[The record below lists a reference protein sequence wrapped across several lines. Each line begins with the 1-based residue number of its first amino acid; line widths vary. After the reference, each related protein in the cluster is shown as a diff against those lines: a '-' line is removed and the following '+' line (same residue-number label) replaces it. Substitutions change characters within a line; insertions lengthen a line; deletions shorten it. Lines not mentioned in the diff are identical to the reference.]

1 MYIGYEQRLP
11 KSITAHV
18 LLHSSLK
25 ISEGT
30 TFTCSFSA
38 CYCLHIFSIGFLVCI
53 QRSKSQTSERESSH
67 MPKVSLF
74 SINQSLKPLK
84 EPVSICTFEEY
95 ASHYASTIFVQKVVK
110 IIACA

>member
-1 MYIGYEQRLP
+1 MYIGYQQRLP

-25 ISEGT
+25 ILEGT
-30 TFTCSFSA
+30 IFTCSFSA
-38 CYCLHIFSIGFLVCI
+38 CYCLHMFSIGSLVCI

-67 MPKVSLF
+67 MPKVFLF
-74 SINQSLKPLK
+74 SISHSLKPPK
-84 EPVSICTFEEY
+84 EPIPICTFEAY
-95 ASHYASTIFVQKVVK
+95 ASHYASTIFVQKLVK